1 MSDIDAELLNIF
13 RDEVCEYLAT
23 LNNTLLQIETADA
36 EPEMLRELNRVAHS
50 MKGAARAVGLNVIE
64 TISHYMEEVF
74 EAAQKRGLKLSP
86 EICDTL
92 YDGLDLIQN
101 VVDGEDN
108 NEETLADVLMRL
120 EQAVVSD
127 DAEADEAVEEV
138 VETPPIKQPAPTK
151 KAQSAKKAA
160 PKETIPAK
168 KQHDSQEIAV
178 VVNQHLPSEIE
189 PSVSAI
195 SQRPPT
201 EMPPPTAYGG
211 SMSSGDTM
219 TMLLRTAE
227 DSIRVTVSKLDRLMA
242 EASELLV
249 IRMQS
254 EERQREVHALRLL
267 HRKWRREWQSMRAA
281 YVRLARRVHD
291 QPEGENTD
299 LATLFKFLERNQ
311 RHLLDANRHLAQLA
325 QGMAQDTLRL
335 TMLSDQ
341 LQDDISGM
349 RLVAFETLLSGFQR
363 IARDLA
369 RDTMKQ
375 VLFDVTGAAVEV
387 DKTVLDALKDPIMHL
402 LRNSIDHGIETP
414 SEREARG
421 KPVVGRVMLM
431 VEQRGNEIIVSV
443 TDDGRGINPASIRRT
458 AIKAGL
464 LSTQEAEAISDD
476 DARSLIFHPGLT
488 TSDLVTPISGR
499 GIGMDVVRDRVESLR
514 GRVSVQSAVGQW
526 TAVRLNVPVSLTRIR
541 CVLLGIGHEE
551 YALPSAVIA
560 RMVKLKRDDVFL
572 AENREMVI
580 IDEHPVPLVLLG
592 DVLGIPSESRAQGND
607 GLTIVALRA
616 ADRTVAFEVD
626 DLHSE
631 RELVLKPLG
640 TEVARAQF
648 VSGAALLGTGQVVIM
663 LDANDLVR
671 SAAGIA
677 LPRRRAIP
685 EVSAAQPRKLRVL
698 VADDSITTRTLEKN
712 ILETAGLEVK
722 IAIDGA
728 EAWQMLNEME
738 FDAVISDVEM
748 PNMTGLELTRE
759 IKNNPK
765 TRHVPVILLTSL
777 GKPEHQQAGLKAG
790 ADAYLVKSR
799 FDQSELL
806 RLIWSVV

>member
-1 MSDIDAELLNIF
+1 MSDIDADLLNIF

-36 EPEMLRELNRVAHS
+36 TPEMLRELNRVAHS

-74 EAAQKRGLKLSP
+74 EAALKRNLKLSP
-86 EICDTL
+86 EVCDTL

-101 VVDGEDN
+101 VVDGEEN
-108 NEETLADVLMRL
+108 NEETLAEVLMRL
-120 EQAVVSD
+120 EQAVLGD
-127 DAEADEAVEEV
+127 DAEAVEAII
-138 VETPPIKQPAPTK
+138 ETPPKQK
-151 KAQSAKKAA
+151 SS
-160 PKETIPAK
+160 PKETPPAR
-168 KQHDSQEIAV
+168 KQHDSQEIAIV
-178 VVNQHLPSEIE
+178 TSDHLP
-189 PSVSAI
+189 V
-195 SQRPPT
+195 
-201 EMPPPTAYGG
+201 EMPPPPPAPVYGG
-211 SMSSGDTM
+211 ATSSGDTM

-291 QPEGENTD
+291 HPEGENTD
-299 LATLFKFLERNQ
+299 LVTLFKFLERNQ
-311 RHLLDANRHLAQLA
+311 RHLLEANRHLAQLA

-349 RLVAFETLLSGFQR
+349 RLVAFETLLGGFQR
-363 IARDLA
+363 IVRDLA

-375 VLFDVTGAAVEV
+375 VMFDVTGAAVEV

-402 LRNSIDHGIETP
+402 LRNSVDHGIETP

-421 KPVVGRVMLM
+421 KPVTGRVLLM

-458 AIKAGL
+458 AIKAGI

-476 DARSLIFHPGLT
+476 DARSLIFHPGLS
-488 TSDLVTPISGR
+488 TSDQVTAISGR

-514 GRVSVQSAVGQW
+514 GRVSVQSSIGQW
-526 TAVRLNVPVSLTRIR
+526 TAVSLNVPVSLTRIR
-541 CVLLGIGHEE
+541 CVLLGVGDEE
-551 YALPSAVIA
+551 YAIPSAVIA
-560 RMVKLKRDDVFL
+560 RMIKLKRDDVFM

-580 IDEHPVPLVLLG
+580 INEHPVPLVLLG
-592 DVLGIPSESRAQGND
+592 DVLGIPSDSRAQGQD
-607 GLTIVALRA
+607 GLTVVALRA

-640 TEVARAQF
+640 AEIERAQY
-648 VSGAALLGTGQVVIM
+648 VSGAALLGTGEVIIV

-677 LPRRRAIP
+677 LPRRRVIP
-685 EVSAAQPRKLRVL
+685 EILAQPRKLRVL

>member
-1 MSDIDAELLNIF
+1 MSDLDADLLNIF
-13 RDEVCEYLAT
+13 RDEVGEYLST
-23 LNNTLLQIETADA
+23 LNNTLLQIETAEA
-36 EPEMLRELNRVAHS
+36 EPGMLREMNRVAHS

-74 EAAQKRGLKLSP
+74 DAALKRGLKLSP
-86 EICDTL
+86 EVCDTL

-101 VVDGEDN
+101 VVDGEEN
-108 NEETLADVLMRL
+108 NQETLAEVLMRL
-120 EQAVVSD
+120 ERAVVSND
-127 DAEADEAVEEV
+127 GDDEAVEEL
-138 VETPPIKQPAPTK
+138 VESPPPPPHPPANR
-151 KAQSAKKAA
+151 
-160 PKETIPAK
+160 
-168 KQHDSQEIAV
+168 QHDSQEIAIV
-178 VVNQHLPSEIE
+178 TSQHIP
-189 PSVSAI
+189 V
-195 SQRPPT
+195 
-201 EMPPPTAYGG
+201 EMPPPAPQPAHGG
-211 SMSSGDTM
+211 SAATGETM

-311 RHLLDANRHLAQLA
+311 RHLLDANRHLVQLA

-349 RLVAFETLLSGFQR
+349 RLVAFETLLGGFQR
-363 IARDLA
+363 IVRDVA

-375 VLFDVTGAAVEV
+375 VLFDVTGATVEV

-402 LRNSIDHGIETP
+402 LRNAVDHGIETP

-421 KPVVGRVMLM
+421 KPVTGRVLLM
-431 VEQRGNEIIVSV
+431 VEQRGNEIVVSV

-458 AIKAGL
+458 AIKSGL
-464 LSTQEAEAISDD
+464 LSTQEAEAISDE

-488 TSDLVTPISGR
+488 TSDRVTPISGR

-514 GRVSVQSAVGQW
+514 GRVSVQSVVGQW
-526 TAVRLNVPVSLTRIR
+526 TAINLNVPVSLTRIR
-541 CVLLGIGHEE
+541 CVLLGMGDEQ
-551 YALPSAVIA
+551 YAIPSAVIA
-560 RMVKLKRDDVFL
+560 RMVRLKRDDIFM

-580 IDEHPVPLVLLG
+580 INEHPVPLVLLG
-592 DVLGIPSESRAQGND
+592 DVLGISSESRAQNGD
-607 GLTIVALRA
+607 GLTVVALRA

-626 DLHSE
+626 DLYSE

-640 TEVARAQF
+640 MEIARAQF
-648 VSGAALLGTGQVVIM
+648 ISGAALLGTGEVVIV

-685 EVSAAQPRKLRVL
+685 ETVSQPRKLRVL